1 MGTHPIFESDFDC
14 LTALSALSMESLT
27 AFLQSNDISYR
38 LEQHEEVFTVEAMMQ
53 QKVLQDV
60 PGLVVKNLFVKD
72 KKRKE
77 LWLVTTRHDLNFKLN
92 MLAKKLGVKDFRMA
106 DEALMIE
113 LLGVAQGCATPMALL
128 NDTTQKVNFVLDN
141 AIMSESNEMIW
152 SPPLVNDHSIGL
164 TPPNFQKFLDQ
175 LERKDKVFEID
186 FDSI

>member
-1 MGTHPIFESDFDC
+1 
-14 LTALSALSMESLT
+14 
-27 AFLQSNDISYR
+27 
-38 LEQHEEVFTVEAMMQ
+38 MQ

-106 DEALMIE
+106 DESVMIE

-128 NDTTQKVNFVLDN
+128 NDKTQK
-141 AIMSESNEMIW
+141 
-152 SPPLVNDHSIGL
+152 G
-164 TPPNFQKFLDQ
+164 
-175 LERKDKVFEID
+175 ID
-186 FDSI
+186 